1 MKEKV
6 LGLYR
11 ESERGL
17 SMSFGCRKLNEE
29 GKLLNE
35 ANYFYILG
43 LYRELVREMERD
55 SKKKKGSGECT
66 ES

>member
-55 SKKKKGSGECT
+55 SCPFSN
-66 ES
+66 SLPFPL

>member
-1 MKEKV
+1 MTINRVGNGAFYE
-6 LGLYR
+6 L
-11 ESERGL
+11 
-17 SMSFGCRKLNEE
+17 FGCRKLNEE